1 MGALPYRRKKLIWG
15 KGNLKQS
22 FKGAYERDRKGE
34 RVFVLTGGRGR
45 RITFESWQ
53 AAALAGWA
61 RWEVV

>member
-1 MGALPYRRKKLIWG
+1 MGALAPKRKKLNWSKG
-15 KGNLKQS
+15 KSGPP
-22 FKGAYERDRKGE
+22 FKGAYERDRAGE

-61 RWEVV
+61 RWEA